1 MRRTLAGRCSSGKPR
16 GTRISKMRRDNG
28 ISLLFFLL
36 LAVSLASCRGFVKE
50 AFKTPKIKVIDV
62 MLTSNPFDDPMRP
75 WDALLS
81 LEVNNRNDYP
91 LKIAY
96 VAYSAIL
103 GRETIAGGESREAI
117 RLGASGITVVKV
129 PISIRPESFL
139 TASRDVLG
147 ARKLSYELN
156 GSVGIDTSVVGVVRI
171 PFSKTGRFD
180 PVVFFKQKGF
190 GFN

>member
-1 MRRTLAGRCSSGKPR
+1 MRK
-16 GTRISKMRRDNG
+16 DNG
-28 ISLLFFLL
+28 TCLLLFLL
-36 LAVSLASCRGFVKE
+36 LAVSLPACRGIIKE
-50 AFKTPKIKVIDV
+50 SFKAPKIRVIDV
-62 MLTSNPFDDPMRP
+62 MLTSNPFDDPMMP

-91 LKIAY
+91 LNIAY

-103 GRETIAGGESREAI
+103 GRETIAGGEYREKI

-129 PISIRPESFL
+129 PISIRPESVL
-139 TASRDVLG
+139 TASRNVLV
-147 ARKLSYELN
+147 ARKISYELN
-156 GSVGIDTSVVGVVRI
+156 GSAGIDTPVLGVVRI

-180 PVVFFKQKGF
+180 PAEFIKQKGF